1 MLSVVGNVIEIGC
14 YRSLI
19 SPVHNYETKRQIM
32 KYNITWP
39 NTLAITIILLSII
52 VFQSCAT
59 KYTFSNSQVVPAAE
73 GSVKVKKDN
82 NNNYK
87 NDLKVRRLAN
97 SRRLVPPR
105 EMYIVWM
112 ETEQNGTRNIGQL
125 TTSSGLLS
133 NILKS
138 SLETVSTYK
147 PTGFFITA
155 EDNATAQNPEGQVVL
170 RTRAK

>member
-1 MLSVVGNVIEIGC
+1 
-14 YRSLI
+14 
-19 SPVHNYETKRQIM
+19 M
-32 KYNITWP
+32 KYNTTNFRIKTVA
-39 NTLAITIILLSII
+39 LVLFFAIM
-52 VFQSCAT
+52 FHSCAS
-59 KYTFSNSQVVPAAE
+59 KYSFTTSQVVPAAE

-87 NDLKVRRLAN
+87 IDLNVKRLAN
-97 SRRLVPPR
+97 SKRLTPSR

-112 ETEQNGTRNIGQL
+112 ETELNGTRNIGQL

-133 NILKS
+133 DILKS
-138 SLETVSTYK
+138 SLETVTTYK

-170 RTRAK
+170 RTGAF